1 MLSDTSRP
9 VIEATAG
16 VVSQRMD
23 LISKDFYR
31 RLFEAHPSLLDG
43 MFSRSNQLE
52 GGQSRALSASIV
64 AFAGH
69 LLQNP
74 DTLPET
80 TLSRI
85 AHKHASLGVTPEQY
99 DVVYEHL
106 FAAIAAD
113 LGDAVTPEVA
123 SAWTEVYWLMANA
136 LMAIEKDLYG
146 ATVNPKLWTEWRVA
160 SASPAG
166 AAARTLRFEPTD
178 DSPIAHAR
186 AGQYIGV
193 RIPVS
198 DGLRQV
204 RQYSLS
210 AEIGEARVITVK
222 RDDGGEV
229 SPILHDDIIVGDIVE
244 LSNPYGEVVLKE
256 DDGPVVFAS
265 AGIGCTPIAAM
276 LKSLADSGSQRT
288 VTVLHAERRM
298 ENWALR
304 DQMRA
309 DVSRLSDARME
320 MWLSEESTEHTND
333 GRMTLEGSDFG
344 PDTSIY
350 ICGPVPF
357 MRSIR
362 SEAIARGVAPERV
375 HYEVFGPN
383 LWQAAA

>member
-9 VIEATAG
+9 VIEATAA
-16 VVSQRMD
+16 VVSSRMD
-23 LISKDFYR
+23 HITKDFYR
-31 RLFEAHPSLLDG
+31 RLFEAHPGLMDG
-43 MFSRSNQLE
+43 MFSRSNQAS
-52 GGQSRALSASIV
+52 GHQSRALSGSIV

-69 LLQNP
+69 LLANP

-80 TLSRI
+80 MLSRI

-99 DVVYEHL
+99 GLVYEHL
-106 FAAIAAD
+106 FGAIAAD

-136 LMAIEKDLYG
+136 LIAIEKDLYN
-146 ATVNPKLWTEWRVA
+146 ATVNPKLWTEWRLA
-160 SASPAG
+160 SATPAG
-166 AAARTLRFEPTD
+166 VGARTLTFEPTD
-178 DSPIAHAR
+178 DSPIALAR

-193 RIPVS
+193 RIPVA

-210 AEIGEARVITVK
+210 AETGEARIITVK

-229 SPILHDDIIVGDIVE
+229 SPILFGNLAVGDIVE

-256 DDGPVVFAS
+256 EDGPVVFAS

-276 LKSLADSGSQRT
+276 LKSLADAGSDRP

-304 DQMRA
+304 DQMHG
-309 DVSRLSDARME
+309 DVSKLSNASLE
-320 MWLSEESTEHTND
+320 MWLSEDSADDTNA
-333 GRMTLEGSDFG
+333 GRMTLDGQDLA

-357 MRSIR
+357 MQSIR
-362 SEAIARGVAPERV
+362 SQAIARGVAPERV
-375 HYEVFGPN
+375 HYEVFGPDM
-383 LWQAAA
+383 WQAAA

>member
-23 LISKDFYR
+23 QITKDFYR
-31 RLFEAHPSLLDG
+31 RLFEAHPELMDG
-43 MFSRSNQLE
+43 MFSRSNQVS
-52 GGQSRALSASIV
+52 GQQSRALSASIV

-69 LLQNP
+69 LLANP

-80 TLSRI
+80 MLGRI
-85 AHKHASLGVTPEQY
+85 AHKHASLGVTAEQY
-99 DVVYEHL
+99 DVVHQHL

-113 LGDAVTPEVA
+113 LGDAITPEVA

-136 LMAIEKDLYG
+136 LIASEKDLYN

-160 SASPAG
+160 SATPAG
-166 AAARTLRFEPTD
+166 AAARTLTFEPTD
-178 DSPIAHAR
+178 DSPIALAK

-193 RIPVS
+193 RIPVA

-229 SPILHDDIIVGDIVE
+229 SPILHDDLVVGDIVE

-256 DDGPVVFAS
+256 EDGPVVFAS

-276 LKSLADSGSQRT
+276 LRSLADSSSERS

-304 DQMRA
+304 DQMRG
-309 DVSRLSDARME
+309 DVSKLKDARLE
-320 MWLSEESTEHTND
+320 MWLSEESTEDTKD
-333 GRMTLEGSDFG
+333 GRMTLEHKDLG
-344 PDTSIY
+344 PDASIY

-362 SEAIARGVAPERV
+362 SQAIAHGVAPERV
-375 HYEVFGPN
+375 HYEVFGSD

>member
-1 MLSDTSRP
+1 MLSETSRP

-23 LISKDFYR
+23 QITKDFYR
-31 RLFEAHPSLLDG
+31 RLFEAHPSLMDG
-43 MFSRSNQLE
+43 MFSRSNQVS
-52 GGQSRALSASIV
+52 GHQSRALSASIV

-80 TLSRI
+80 MLSRI

-99 DVVYEHL
+99 DVVHEHL
-106 FAAIAAD
+106 FAAIAAE
-113 LGDAVTPEVA
+113 LGEAVTPEVA
-123 SAWTEVYWLMANA
+123 SAWTEVYWLMAYA
-136 LMAIEKDLYG
+136 LIAIEKDLYG
-146 ATVNPKLWTEWRVA
+146 ATVNPNLWTEWRVA

-166 AAARTLRFEPTD
+166 AAARTLTFEPTD
-178 DSPIAHAR
+178 DSPIALAR
-186 AGQYIGV
+186 AGQYIGI

-210 AEIGEARVITVK
+210 AEIGAARVITVK
-222 RDDGGEV
+222 RDDDGEV
-229 SPILHDDIIVGDIVE
+229 SPILHDDLVVGDIVE

-256 DDGPVVFAS
+256 GDGPVVFAS

-276 LKSLADSGSQRT
+276 LKSLADSGSERA

-304 DQMRA
+304 EQMVG
-309 DVSRLSDARME
+309 DVRRLRDARFE
-320 MWLSEESTEHTND
+320 MWLSEESTEYTND
-333 GRMTLEGSDFG
+333 GRMTLEGRNLA

-357 MRSIR
+357 MQSIR
-362 SEAIARGVAPERV
+362 SQAIARGVAPERV
-375 HYEVFGPN
+375 HYEVFGPD

>member
-16 VVSQRMD
+16 VVSSRMD
-23 LISKDFYR
+23 HITDDFYR
-31 RLFEAHPSLLDG
+31 RLFEAHPDLLDG
-43 MFSRSNQLE
+43 MFSRSNQAS
-52 GGQSRALSASIV
+52 GHQSRALSGSIV

-69 LLQNP
+69 MLANP

-80 TLSRI
+80 MLSRI

-99 DVVYEHL
+99 GVVYEHL

-136 LMAIEKDLYG
+136 LIAIEKDLYG

-166 AAARTLRFEPTD
+166 TAARTLTFEPTD
-178 DSPIAHAR
+178 DSPIALAR

-244 LSNPYGEVVLKE
+244 LSNPYGEVVLRE

-276 LKSLADSGSQRT
+276 LKSLADSGSERS

-304 DQMRA
+304 DQMQS
-309 DVSRLSDARME
+309 DISKLSDARME